1 MVAVIENSL
10 PQSIHCRMLNIDVT
24 SFAIVSPEQRIAFLS
39 ENATV
44 EVYAPAT
51 VANMGVGFDI
61 LGFALHEPGDTVAA
75 TLCDEPGVR
84 IDLIE
89 GDEGKLSL
97 DPQQNTAAIAAS
109 AVLSIVDKNIGVSL
123 TLKKGLPLASGL
135 GSSAASAVA
144 AAVAVNA
151 LLGEPLSREGLLP
164 ACLEGEARVSG
175 YHADN
180 VGPSLLGGI
189 TLITGT
195 EIDQIRH
202 LPVPD
207 GMYFALITPHVAVPT
222 ATARAVLP
230 QSVSLSQMVSQ
241 TGSVACLVDSLYR
254 GDIKALADAMEQDLV
269 IEPARKRLMPL
280 LQEVRAA
287 AKYAGAL
294 SLIISGAGPTLCALC
309 DSDIVSL
316 NVAEAMKAVYDE
328 AQIDST
334 SRSTYIDRQ
343 GARIISK

>member
-1 MVAVIENSL
+1 
-10 PQSIHCRMLNIDVT
+10 MLDIDVT
-24 SFAIVSPEQRIAFLS
+24 SFTIVNPEQRIAFLS

-61 LGFALHEPGDTVAA
+61 LGFALDEPGDIVVA
-75 TLCDEPGVR
+75 TLCDEPGVK

-89 GDEGKLSL
+89 GDEGKLPY
-97 DPQQNTAAIAAS
+97 DPQQNTAAVAAS
-109 AVLSIVDKNIGVSL
+109 AVLRIVDENIGVSL

-144 AAVAVNA
+144 AAVAVNV
-151 LLGEPLSREGLLP
+151 LLGEPLSLEELLP

-207 GMYFALITPHVAVPT
+207 GMYFALVTPHVAVPT

-230 QSVSLSQMVSQ
+230 QVVPLSHMVSQ
-241 TGSVACLVDSLYR
+241 TGAVACLVDSLYR
-254 GDIKALADAMEQDLV
+254 GDIEALAAAMEQDLV
-269 IEPARKRLMPL
+269 IEPAREHLMPL
-280 LQEVRAA
+280 LQEVRSA
-287 AKYAGAL
+287 AKNAGAL

-309 DSDIVSL
+309 DSESVSV
-316 NVAEAMKAVYDE
+316 NVAGSMKAVYDE
-328 AQIDST
+328 AQIGST
-334 SRSTYIDRQ
+334 SRYTYIDTQ
-343 GARIISK
+343 GARIIAKM